1 LSGESALA
9 DRQNPSLKTTFT
21 KRGKMIRA
29 SRTRALTCLV
39 ALAAVAACQAPATA
53 FDANAESA
61 KLMARDAEWS
71 NLATEGKD
79 IDKIVSYW
87 TDDAVV
93 MEPGQPVVE
102 GKAAIRAYVTQ
113 SEKTPGFKIHWVSQK
128 PAFSADGT
136 MAYMRATDEMT
147 VPGPKGAPMTLHL
160 QGYSVWRKE
169 ADGQWRCSVDIA
181 NEAPA
186 AAAPA
191 A

>member
-1 LSGESALA
+1 
-9 DRQNPSLKTTFT
+9 
-21 KRGKMIRA
+21 MIRA

-53 FDANAESA
+53 FDANAESV

-71 NLATEGKD
+71 NLATEGKN